1 MLKLS
6 NKNNVFTE
14 EVNKIAVS
22 SNDDKRTQLIDSTE
36 TYAYEMSKG
45 IACKKKKIKCSN
57 IIKQYKNV

>member
-14 EVNKIAVS
+14 KVNKIAVS

-36 TYAYEMSKG
+36 TYANEMSKG
-45 IACKKKKIKCSN
+45 IACKKKKN
-57 IIKQYKNV
+57 